1 MIELEKL
8 NGYFGM
14 FKGLVMQDLKDL
26 FTNTHLKTLEVADF
40 FIKEGEQKKQIAYIK
55 KGLMRVFLV
64 DEKGEEI
71 TTAVRWEDQF
81 ITSYDVI
88 FYERPSRF
96 YYQALEKTQLLIIDY
111 DLVQEIIAKNP
122 KLEQGRLFF
131 LHNILK
137 DSFARIESFTLYSP
151 EERYIEFVK
160 SKPNIV
166 NRVPDKYIATILGM
180 TPVSLSRIRKRI
192 AIKEMQK
199 NSTKK

>member
-1 MIELEKL
+1 MIDLAKL
-8 NGYFGM
+8 NHYFGM
-14 FKGLVMQDLKDL
+14 FKDLGMQDLKDL
-26 FTNTHLKTLEVADF
+26 FANTSLKTLEVSDF
-40 FIKEGEQKKQIAYIK
+40 FMKEGEQKRQIAYIK
-55 KGLMRVFLV
+55 KGLIRAFLV
-64 DEKGEEI
+64 DEKGDEI
-71 TTAVRWEDQF
+71 TTVVRWEDQF

-88 FYERPSRF
+88 LYNRPSRF
-96 YYQALEKTQLLIIDY
+96 YYQALEKTEILVIDY

-131 LHNILK
+131 LHNVLK
-137 DSFARIESFTLYSP
+137 DSFARVESFTLYSP

-160 SKPNIV
+160 SKPDIV

-192 AIKEMQK
+192 ATKEMQK